1 MDPPPDEVLM
11 LELVRA
17 TESGAV
23 VAGRCSGHHGAA
35 GTRGDDRDPDRDRAV
50 AAMRARLAD
59 VGLPTAVALGRD
71 GPSGRAPA
79 CTAAFGLTRGTPSA
93 GGGAPAAFA
102 AAVVAR
108 SGAVRVP
115 PPGEHGLVLAVGAG
129 VHGAEVGHPVPDILR
144 AVAAARGVRVTDLVV
159 ACADTAGRGP
169 ADAVRA
175 EGARAV
181 VPAGGVLEGAITA
194 ACPTRP
200 VDLMLGHGPA
210 AEAVLAAAAVRC
222 LGGSVQFRTGA
233 GGLRRAED
241 LVGSG
246 GVVFCATAVGD
257 GTLLRGVRVRAGR
270 VITRSLTLAS
280 APRSAR
286 LVETEHGLRPAPGT
300 AGTSARAADG
310 VRPRPV
316 RGGGLR

>member
-1 MDPPPDEVLM
+1 
-11 LELVRA
+11 
-17 TESGAV
+17 
-23 VAGRCSGHHGAA
+23 
-35 GTRGDDRDPDRDRAV
+35 
-50 AAMRARLAD
+50 MRARLAD

-93 GGGAPAAFA
+93 GGGAPTAFA

-159 ACADTAGRGP
+159 ACADTAGPGP

-286 LVETEHGLRPAPGT
+286 LVETEHGLRPGPGT
-300 AGTSARAADG
+300 AGASARATDG

>member
-1 MDPPPDEVLM
+1 M
-11 LELVRA
+11 
-17 TESGAV
+17 
-23 VAGRCSGHHGAA
+23 C
-35 GTRGDDRDPDRDRAV
+35 
-50 AAMRARLAD
+50 
-59 VGLPTAVALGRD
+59 
-71 GPSGRAPA
+71 
-79 CTAAFGLTRGTPSA
+79 
-93 GGGAPAAFA
+93 
-102 AAVVAR
+102 
-108 SGAVRVP
+108 
-115 PPGEHGLVLAVGAG
+115 PGE
-129 VHGAEVGHPVPDILR
+129 
-144 AVAAARGVRVTDLVV
+144 
-159 ACADTAGRGP
+159 
-169 ADAVRA
+169 DAVRA
-175 EGARAV
+175 AGARTV

-233 GGLRRAED
+233 GALRRTED

-270 VITRSLTLAS
+270 VTTRSLTPAS

-286 LVETEHGLRPAPGT
+286 LVETEHGLRPDPGT
-300 AGTSARAADG
+300 AGTTARAADG

-316 RGGGLR
+316 RGDGLR